1 MKSGVFGLVDPTTNK
16 IRLVTCSKD
25 TGRAAKKYLGN
36 LEKCVGTPSVYRWL
50 SELQM
55 KGLKA
60 KIKVLEECQENAF
73 SDVKSKW
80 ISVLKATGEADF
92 NVNLVGKNK

>member
-1 MKSGVFGLVDPTTNK
+1 MKSGVFGLVDTTTNK

-25 TGRAAKKYLGN
+25 MDRAAKKYLGN

-80 ISVLKATGEADF
+80 IKTLKSIGEADL
-92 NVNLVGKNK
+92 NVNLAGERK